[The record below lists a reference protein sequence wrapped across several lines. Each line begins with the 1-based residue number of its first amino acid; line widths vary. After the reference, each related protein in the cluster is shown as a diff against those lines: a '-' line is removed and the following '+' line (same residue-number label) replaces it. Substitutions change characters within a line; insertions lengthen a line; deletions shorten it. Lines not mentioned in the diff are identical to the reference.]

1 MELWLKKSRLSNF
14 ADDTTT
20 SVSAK
25 TKEEIIHTLTADAE
39 NVLSFMATNGLVAN
53 QTKTEFLLL
62 NEKIKPMNLLQKS

>member
-1 MELWLKKSRLSNF
+1 LYSN
-14 ADDTTT
+14 DTTT

-53 QTKTEFLLL
+53 QTKTKFLLL
-62 NEKIKPMNLLQKS
+62 NKKK